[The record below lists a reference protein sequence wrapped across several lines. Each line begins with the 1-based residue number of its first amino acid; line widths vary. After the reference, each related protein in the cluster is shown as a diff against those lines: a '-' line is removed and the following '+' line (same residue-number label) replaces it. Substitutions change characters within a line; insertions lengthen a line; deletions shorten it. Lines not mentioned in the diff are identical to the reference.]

1 MNTPSGANTEAA
13 VGEMLRAIESRDPRA
28 VSRSLSPA
36 ASWQNVPHPAV
47 RGRDAVV
54 SFLAGILTWADEV
67 RWEIVSASY
76 RERRAWV
83 ERVDRFQFDG
93 EWFDVRCNG
102 VIEVDDAGLV
112 TDIRDY
118 VDLGEWR
125 ERIQP
130 VLDRLAARAP
140 VDVVERHLVAVGR
153 GDVVSMAAD
162 YAIDAVLVRG
172 PDTFDG
178 WCAIADYFEG
188 LPDRLGGRTV
198 TFDDVTIM
206 PTGDVE
212 TRWTIAGDD
221 SPGGTAGAAAGVD
234 TFTVADGRI
243 VRQTV
248 ALLSDDF

>member
-1 MNTPSGANTEAA
+1 MNEPLPPTAQAA
-13 VGEMLRAIESRDPRA
+13 VGDLLRALESRDLRA
-28 VSRSLSPA
+28 VGRALSPV
-36 ASWQNVPHPAV
+36 ASWQNVPHPV
-47 RGRDAVV
+47 VTGREHVV
-54 SFLAGILTWADEV
+54 AFLSGILTWADEV

-76 RERRAWV
+76 EERRAWL
-83 ERVDRFQFDG
+83 ERVDRFRFDG

-112 TDIRDY
+112 TGVRDY

-125 ERIQP
+125 ERVQP

-140 VDVVERHLVAVGR
+140 VDVVEHHLAAVCG

-172 PDTFDG
+172 RDTFEG

-188 LPDRLGGRTV
+188 VPDRLGGRVV

-206 PTGDVE
+206 PTGDVG
-212 TRWTIAGDD
+212 TRWTIAG
-221 SPGGTAGAAAGVD
+221 GAAGVD
-234 TFTVADGRI
+234 TFTVVGGRI
-243 VRQTV
+243 VHQTV
-248 ALLSDDF
+248 GLLGADF